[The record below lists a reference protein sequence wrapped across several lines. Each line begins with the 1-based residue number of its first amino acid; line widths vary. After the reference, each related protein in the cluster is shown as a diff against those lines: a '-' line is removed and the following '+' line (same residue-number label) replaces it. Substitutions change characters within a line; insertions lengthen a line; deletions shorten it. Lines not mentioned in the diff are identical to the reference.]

1 MDEQFRDCT
10 DCKYLAIGF
19 MFSCVATPSERP
31 RPREYKWCRKRHN
44 ASHPYCPD
52 YKKKGGLGYE

>member
-1 MDEQFRDCT
+1 MNEKIGDCT
-10 DCKYLAIGF
+10 DCEFLAIWFG
-19 MFSCVATPSERP
+19 FSCGTPSERP
-31 RPREYKWCRKRHN
+31 WPREYKWCLKGHK